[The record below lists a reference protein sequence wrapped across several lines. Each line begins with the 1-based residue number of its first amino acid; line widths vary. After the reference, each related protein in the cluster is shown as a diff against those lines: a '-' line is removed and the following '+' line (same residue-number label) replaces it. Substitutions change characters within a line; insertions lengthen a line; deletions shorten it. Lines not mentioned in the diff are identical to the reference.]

1 MYMVKN
7 MDFYAYYLYKGYAL
21 YAESEDGLF
30 RYNRPTKRWRPVEP
44 GWEMA
49 DNDDMKEISAER
61 AARFF

>member
-1 MYMVKN
+1 MVKN

-30 RYNRPTKRWRPVEP
+30 RYDRPTKRWRPVEP